1 MVQGSPPPVKARPP
15 SPPAAGDPPHPAG
28 APTGGDTADV
38 DVLFHLGLRVARSA
52 GGGRPPP
59 PGTDDA
65 VALFGRVTHAV
76 LCGSASRACALAEA
90 FADATAGE
98 APLDLTRTDRYALW
112 RTAGGRVVVASHGIG
127 RPSVSVVLHELT
139 KLFRYARAGNG
150 QASRDTVNGRGGVG
164 GGTGDLPPV
173 TYYRVGTCG
182 GIGVPA
188 GTLVLTARV
197 VDGQLRGEAVSTVLG
212 VRRAEPAVLDERV
225 VATLAT
231 YARTVDW
238 GRGGSGGAD
247 EVPTAA
253 DAGGRVVVG
262 TTVTLDGF
270 YEEQG
275 RMDGASCEFDD
286 ARRAAWLRAA
296 YDAGV
301 RNFEMEGLE
310 FAAFTHRHGIPAAMA
325 CVALLNRLEGDQVSS
340 PPAVL
345 AAWEADLIR
354 LVVGFVRHRL
364 EEEAAGVT
372 EAAAS

>member
-1 MVQGSPPPVKARPP
+1 M
-15 SPPAAGDPPHPAG
+15 
-28 APTGGDTADV
+28 
-38 DVLFHLGLRVARSA
+38 LFHLGLRVARSA

-262 TTVTLDGF
+262 TTATLDGF